1 MDFAAVAIVF
11 GIVALAELPDTSAL
25 AAVVLGSRYPPRL
38 VLLGAV
44 AAHTVQ
50 TVLAVAA
57 GTVVALLPRRPLEA
71 ALAVVFLVAAVW
83 VLREGEEDDDDDD
96 APALDGKP
104 GTRRRVVATAFGVVL
119 LAELGDPTQIVTATL
134 TAHYGDPLAVGIGS
148 VLALWVVSA
157 IAVYGG
163 DRLRRVVPAQWLT
176 RAAAAILVVLAVLSV
191 VDAIT
196 G

>member
-1 MDFAAVAIVF
+1 MDLAVAAIVF
-11 GIVALAELPDTSAL
+11 GIVALAELPDTSSL

-38 VLLGAV
+38 VLIGAI

-57 GTVVALLPRRPLEA
+57 GSVVALLPRRPLEA
-71 ALAVVFLVAAVW
+71 ALVVVFLVAAVLI
-83 VLREGEEDDDDDD
+83 LREDDDDDD
-96 APALDGKP
+96 EPDLDAAPRSP
-104 GTRRRVVATAFGVVL
+104 WRVIATAFGVVL

-134 TAHYGDPLAVGIGS
+134 AARYEDPLAVGIGAA
-148 VLALWVVSA
+148 LALWVVSA

-163 DRLRRVVPAQWLT
+163 DRLRHVLPEKWLT
-176 RAAAAILVVLAVLSV
+176 RIAAAILVVLAVFTA